1 MTDQYFAWVDSL
13 PYIFMRNYKDSVITK
28 KINLQSSNYP
38 TCLNMTMM
46 KNIELE
52 DPDNAVLKK
61 GKNDILV
68 SIGTRNG
75 KILVYRVSDVSSSK
89 LYASKSG
96 IAYGAITALSIDKT
110 GEHLVAASESGE
122 IMTYKIKEKLN

>member
-1 MTDQYFAWVDSL
+1 
-13 PYIFMRNYKDSVITK
+13 
-28 KINLQSSNYP
+28 
-38 TCLNMTMM
+38 MM